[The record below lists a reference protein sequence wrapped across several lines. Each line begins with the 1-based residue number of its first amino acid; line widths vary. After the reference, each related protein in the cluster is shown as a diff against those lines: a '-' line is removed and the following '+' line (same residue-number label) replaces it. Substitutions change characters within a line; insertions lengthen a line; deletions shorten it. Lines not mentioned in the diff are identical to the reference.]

1 MITSFFVFRVKVQ
14 LFTNFSFFGGI
25 ELKFGGVVN
34 SETLI
39 SYLMS
44 SLPYKMNLIK
54 ITGFKD
60 VRDREIL
67 HTEFFKV
74 QYVVIHAI
82 LK

>member
-1 MITSFFVFRVKVQ
+1 MITSFFVFRVNVQ
-14 LFTNFSFFGGI
+14 LFANFSIFGGI

-39 SYLMS
+39 SYFMS
-44 SLPYKMNLIK
+44 ILPCRMNLIK
-54 ITGFKD
+54 ITRFKD
-60 VRDREIL
+60 VHDRKIL

-74 QYVVIHAI
+74 QYVIIQAI